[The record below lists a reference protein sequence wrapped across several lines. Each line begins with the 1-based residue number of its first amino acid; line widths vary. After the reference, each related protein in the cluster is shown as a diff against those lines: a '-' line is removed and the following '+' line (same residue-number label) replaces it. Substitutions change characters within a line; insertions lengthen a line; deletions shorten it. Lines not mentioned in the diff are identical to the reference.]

1 MSEMIWVTLS
11 SRFLLTGIDVFCA
24 TCLNMFVTVARLV
37 LDRSSVLFASDNTMF
52 SPITELS
59 TLSADNT
66 TYKVKVCLF
75 EQHNTTEI
83 NTVLVLVKPVLTFL
97 CMQSLWVISV

>member
-1 MSEMIWVTLS
+1 M
-11 SRFLLTGIDVFCA
+11 FCA

-52 SPITELS
+52 SAINELS

-66 TYKVKVCLF
+66 TYKVKVHVCLF

-83 NTVLVLVKPVLTFL
+83 NTVLVLVKLVLTFL